1 MKRREF
7 LGGFGPAVLV
17 KPARADEAVE

>member
-7 LGGFGPAVLV
+7 PGGFGPAVLV
-17 KPARADEAVE
+17 EACADEAIE